1 MAKKTVH
8 VLCVDNY
15 FPEMCS
21 VTLPLI
27 QRYAKKIG
35 AEFNLITERR
45 YPDFPPTYEKVQVY
59 DYGKDSEW
67 NILLDA
73 DLVVSEGAPDVT
85 LGDPSFVLAQ
95 SMFDASS
102 MFSADQYF
110 LRDGRNIGIAG
121 GMVVS
126 SIYTHD
132 LWTPLEF
139 GYIEASR
146 RSKRMHI
153 LDEYCISRNLARFG
167 LKFGGVGHFE
177 NFQHIG
183 VADDEPKD
191 AKVAKAKE
199 MAGLL

>member
-1 MAKKTVH
+1 
-8 VLCVDNY
+8 
-15 FPEMCS
+15 MCE

-27 QRYAKKIG
+27 REYAKKIG
-35 AEFNLITERR
+35 ADFNLITKRR

-59 DYGKDSEW
+59 HEGSGADW

-73 DLVVSEGAPDVT
+73 DLVVSKDAPDVT
-85 LGDPSFVLAQ
+85 VGEPAMVLAQ
-95 SMFDASS
+95 SMFDAST
-102 MFSADQYF
+102 MFAADQYF

-126 SIYTHD
+126 SVLTHD

-139 GYIEASR
+139 GYQEASR
-146 RSKRMHI
+146 RSLRQHI

-167 LKFGGVGHFE
+167 LKFGGIGNFE
-177 NFQHIG
+177 HFQHIG
-183 VADDEPKD
+183 VADDEPREQ
-191 AKVAKAKE
+191 KVSKAKE